1 MKVIINE
8 SQLKEVILLEY
19 QERML
24 FESFLSA
31 KNLEDLKMKIKKALL
46 GGVAVISILATI
58 HDLNIRK
65 SEKEYLENIVKMEIE
80 QLHKADSVFNEK
92 VEACKKY
99 MEWALSNQGY
109 SFKSTDLRP
118 ETLVKAAE
126 ESGFDLPFLIAVAH
140 QESCFGATPRAKK
153 TNSVFSVGSYDD
165 GSNVVNYSDPNE
177 SVIDYINLIKRD
189 YMINGKTINDLMI
202 PNNFVNKNG
211 DRYARDKKYENKIK
225 YLRDLIIKKFPELR

>member
-8 SQLKEVILLEY
+8 SQLKEVILLEC

-24 FESFLSA
+24 FESFLSS
-31 KNLEDLKMKIKKALL
+31 KNLEDLKMKIKKALV
-46 GGVAVISILATI
+46 GGVAVISVLAAI

-109 SFKSTDLRP
+109 TFKSTDLRP

>member
-1 MKVIINE
+1 
-8 SQLKEVILLEY
+8 
-19 QERML
+19 
-24 FESFLSA
+24 
-31 KNLEDLKMKIKKALL
+31 MKIKKALV
-46 GGVAVISILATI
+46 GGVAVISVLAAI

-65 SEKEYLENIVKMEIE
+65 SEKEYLENIVKMEVE

-211 DRYARDKKYENKIK
+211 DRYAQDKKYENKIK
-225 YLRDLIIKKFPELR
+225 YLRDLIIKNFPELR

>member
-19 QERML
+19 QEQML

-31 KNLEDLKMKIKKALL
+31 KNLEDLKMKIKKALV
-46 GGVAVISILATI
+46 GGVAVISVLAAI
-58 HDLNIRK
+58 HNLNIRK
-65 SEKEYLENIVKMEIE
+65 NEKEYLENIVKMEVE
-80 QLHKADSVFNEK
+80 QLHKADSIFNEK

-109 SFKSTDLRP
+109 SFKSTDLKP

>member
-24 FESFLSA
+24 FESFLSS
-31 KNLEDLKMKIKKALL
+31 KNLEDLKMKIKKALV
-46 GGVAVISILATI
+46 GGVAVISVLAAI

-65 SEKEYLENIVKMEIE
+65 SEKEYLENIVKMEVE

-211 DRYARDKKYENKIK
+211 DRYAQDKKYENKIK
-225 YLRDLIIKKFPELR
+225 YLRDLIIKNFPELR

>member
-24 FESFLSA
+24 FESFLSS
-31 KNLEDLKMKIKKALL
+31 KNLEDLKMKIKKALV
-46 GGVAVISILATI
+46 GGVAVISVLAAI

-65 SEKEYLENIVKMEIE
+65 NEKEYLENIVKMEIE

-211 DRYARDKKYENKIK
+211 DRYAQDKKYENKIK
-225 YLRDLIIKKFPELR
+225 YLRDLIIKNFPELR